1 MDDVSS
7 RSSISALRTSARPK
21 WTATMSGGIAL
32 EPREQEF
39 GLEEVPRAAE
49 KRAHTQRPIS
59 TVNGVSAR
67 ALGYIAMF
75 PASRSAHLKSA
86 SVRVVGARLGER
98 GYASRARRSGFHM
111 IRKCDFSPQT
121 AVFSQ
126 TALDEVARR
135 E

>member
-49 KRAHTQRPIS
+49 KRARIHKQRPIS
-59 TVNGVSAR
+59 MVGPLTDKWVTMRPDMN
-67 ALGYIAMF
+67 
-75 PASRSAHLKSA
+75 
-86 SVRVVGARLGER
+86 RVP
-98 GYASRARRSGFHM
+98 Y
-111 IRKCDFSPQT
+111 
-121 AVFSQ
+121 
-126 TALDEVARR
+126 
-135 E
+135 